1 LNFKQ
6 HSRRWISFFS
16 EKEDKMGER
25 QAEGGGM
32 NAMNCKQW
40 NRLSEEIIRGPEWR
54 QHPKASLREI
64 EAEIDK
70 RLSELRAKM
79 ISDTAMASAQ
89 AGWKTGTSGVV
100 CPKCGEKL
108 EKKGKKKRKL
118 ATQGGREVELIREYG
133 VCPKC
138 GQGIFPPG

>member
-1 LNFKQ
+1 MK
-6 HSRRWISFFS
+6 R
-16 EKEDKMGER
+16 GEL
-25 QAEGGGM
+25 QA
-32 NAMNCKQW
+32 NW
-40 NRLSEEIIRGPEWR
+40 NGLSEEILQGIADWR
-54 QHPKASLREI
+54 AQHPKATLREI

-79 ISDTAMASAQ
+79 ISDTAMQSAQ
-89 AGWKTGTSGVV
+89 VEWESGAVGVV

-108 EKKGKKKRKL
+108 AKKGKKKRKL
-118 ATQGGREVELIREYG
+118 ETQGGRTVELIREYG

>member
-1 LNFKQ
+1 VCFK
-6 HSRRWISFFS
+6 IS
-16 EKEDKMGER
+16 EKGIRWEER

-32 NAMNCKQW
+32 KRDEVQANW
-40 NRLSEEIIRGPEWR
+40 SGLSEEIMQGVAEWR
-54 QHPKASLREI
+54 EQHPKATFREI

-70 RLSELRAKM
+70 RLAGLRAQM
-79 ISDTAMASAQ
+79 ISDTAMQSAQ
-89 AGWKTGTSGVV
+89 TEWESGVAGVV
-100 CPKCGEKL
+100 CSKCGETL

-118 ATQGGREVELIREYG
+118 ETQGGRTVELIREYG

>member
-1 LNFKQ
+1 MK
-6 HSRRWISFFS
+6 
-16 EKEDKMGER
+16 GEEV
-25 QAEGGGM
+25 QANWKG
-32 NAMNCKQW
+32 
-40 NRLSEEIIRGPEWR
+40 LSEEIMQGIAEWR
-54 QHPKASLREI
+54 EQHPKATFREI

-79 ISDTAMASAQ
+79 ITDTAMASVQ
-89 AGWKTGTSGVV
+89 AGWKTSSSDVV

-138 GQGIFPPG
+138 RQGIFPPG

>member
-1 LNFKQ
+1 MKSDELQGKWQ
-6 HSRRWISFFS
+6 
-16 EKEDKMGER
+16 G
-25 QAEGGGM
+25 
-32 NAMNCKQW
+32 
-40 NRLSEEIIRGPEWR
+40 LSEEIMQGIAKWR
-54 QHPKASLREI
+54 EQHAKATFREI

-89 AGWKTGTSGVV
+89 AGWKTGTRGVV

-118 ATQGGREVELIREYG
+118 ETQGGREVELIREYG

-138 GQGIFPPG
+138 GQGSFPRG